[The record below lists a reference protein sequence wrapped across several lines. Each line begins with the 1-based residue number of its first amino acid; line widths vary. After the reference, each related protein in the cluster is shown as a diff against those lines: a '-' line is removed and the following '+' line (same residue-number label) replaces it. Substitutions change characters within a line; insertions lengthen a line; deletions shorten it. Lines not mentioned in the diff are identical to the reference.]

1 MGRKATTTIGPFRL
15 QTDTSWVKFDFK
27 QEVECDMRFR
37 FPPIIWVLALIANA
51 LLITPAALADYSD
64 AKSQFEKLP
73 PKEQADIVIGLIT
86 TGDFS
91 GLIDYGFTRRLYRSL
106 TTFESREGFAADG
119 IVTSAERDRLNN
131 YTQRFFAELGVET
144 VQHPLSGAQLLVPK
158 ANFDTST
165 KTENGFAYER
175 TDNSLSLNLVAYT
188 SSERSFASL
197 YDRFSTNTGTRQ
209 VDYKILR
216 ERFFVASGTY
226 KGRRFYTWMSKVPTG
241 TTGFTLTWSS
251 DRDAL
256 GAKLSILL
264 ANSFD
269 INVDRKNPGGED
281 VDIFSNETVV
291 ETKPVEVT
299 SSTGTGFFISSAG
312 HLVTNAH
319 VVDQCKQVR
328 VRLPHNRWTNAD
340 IVTKRDDL
348 DLALLTTRERNSGP
362 FAKIRPSSSVR
373 LGEDAI
379 AFGFPLTGALSSD
392 GNLTVG
398 NISSL
403 SGWQNDRTKFQ
414 ISAPVQPGNSGG
426 PLVDRSGRII
436 GVVVAKLNA
445 IEVAKVTG
453 DIPQNVNFAIKSDIL
468 IGFLDWIGSKY
479 EVTTDEKALSTAEI
493 GTSVQDYTSL
503 VECTR

>member
-1 MGRKATTTIGPFRL
+1 
-15 QTDTSWVKFDFK
+15 
-27 QEVECDMRFR
+27 MRFR
-37 FPPIIWVLALIANA
+37 FPPITWVLALIANTLFTTSVA
-51 LLITPAALADYSD
+51 MADYND
-64 AKSQFEKLP
+64 AKTNFDKLP
-73 PKEQADIVIGLIT
+73 PEEQAHIVIGLIT

-91 GLIDYGFTRRLYRSL
+91 GLMDYGFTRRLYRSL
-106 TTFESREGFAADG
+106 TSFENREGFTADG
-119 IVTSAERDRLNN
+119 IITASERDRLDN
-131 YTQRFFAELGVET
+131 YSRKFFSDLGVEM
-144 VQHPLSGAQLLVPK
+144 VQHPLSGATLPVPK
-158 ANFDTST
+158 AIFDTSNR
-165 KTENGFAYER
+165 TENGFAYER
-175 TDNSLSLNLVAYT
+175 SDKSLSLNFVAYP
-188 SSERSFASL
+188 SSQRSFTGL
-197 YDRFSTNTGTRQ
+197 FERFSTDTGTRQ

-216 ERFFVASGTY
+216 EHFFVASGTY
-226 KGRRFYTWMSKVPTG
+226 KGRRFYTWMSKVPIG
-241 TTGFTLTWSS
+241 TTGFTLSWSS
-251 DRDAL
+251 NFNSL

-269 INVDRKNPGGED
+269 INTNRNKRDGED
-281 VDIFSNETVV
+281 IDIFSDAPDVDANPLEA
-291 ETKPVEVT
+291 T

-312 HLVTNAH
+312 HLITNAH
-319 VVDQCKQVR
+319 VVDQCTQIR
-328 VRLPHNRWTNAD
+328 VRLPRNQWTNAD

-348 DLALLTTRERNSGP
+348 DLALLTTKERNSGS
-362 FAKIRPSSSVR
+362 FAEIRSSMSVK

-426 PLVDRSGRII
+426 PLVDRSGRVI

-453 DIPQNVNFAIKSDIL
+453 DIPQNVNFAIKSDVL

-479 EVTTDEKALSTAEI
+479 NLAVNERSLTTAEI

-503 VECTR
+503 VECVR